1 MPAIISLK
9 CNKLPTIFPPHF
21 LLQHSNRASMISPR
35 HRCLS
40 LCCVCSPSCLSGY
53 HESPPPPPFPP
64 TSISTTQASCVSS
77 LGACEGARECLS
89 FPLSAVWGADRISA
103 PTAERARTIKL
114 PASPWPRMSN
124 VAALAAVFDGCTSAP
139 WAGHGSTLS

>member
-9 CNKLPTIFPPHF
+9 CNELPTIFPPHF
-21 LLQHSNRASMISPR
+21 LLQHSNGASMIS
-35 HRCLS
+35 RCRRCCRLT
-40 LCCVCSPSCLSGY
+40 LCCVCSPSCLSEY
-53 HESPPPPPFPP
+53 YESPPFPP

-103 PTAERARTIKL
+103 PKAERARAIKL
-114 PASPWPRMSN
+114 PASPQPRMSN

-139 WAGHGSTLS
+139 WAGQGSALS